1 MGKFFDVAIIG
12 GGPAGMMAAI
22 SASANNGIRVC
33 LLEKNKSLGKKLL
46 LTGKGRCNITSSKDI
61 SEIVEK
67 YGKRGGFYYS
77 ALTQFSNRDL
87 INFFN
92 ERGVKTVVE
101 RGDRVFPQSGK
112 ADMVL
117 ECLIKELK
125 KGGVVIEYFF
135 EAAKII
141 KNKAIFEITS
151 SKNGRFFARNVLIC
165 TGGMSYPA
173 TGSTGDGYQFAKQF
187 GHTITPLSP
196 ALAALIVNSKKIRLL
211 AGLSLKNINLT
222 VLSNKKKVADIFG
235 EMLFTHTGI
244 SGPIVLTISKQ
255 VYSELAKKN
264 SVEVSLDLKP
274 ALDEKKLK
282 RRIQREIEQIGK
294 KEYRTFL
301 MKLLPKSL
309 ISLTMDLTAIDRHK
323 KVGSLTRKEQER
335 LISFLKDFKFKIDQV
350 APIESAIVTSG
361 GLSITEIES
370 KTMQSKI
377 VPGLFFAG
385 EVIELEGPTGGF
397 NLQEAFSTGWVAGKL
412 ALEERF

>member
-1 MGKFFDVAIIG
+1 
-12 GGPAGMMAAI
+12 MMAAI

-135 EAAKII
+135 EVAKII
-141 KNKAIFEITS
+141 KTKAIFEITS

-222 VLSNKKKVADIFG
+222 VLSNEKKVADIFG

-244 SGPIVLTISKQ
+244 SGPIVLTISKL
-255 VYSELAKKN
+255 VYSELAKNN

-301 MKLLPKSL
+301 IKLLPKSL

-397 NLQEAFSTGWVAGKL
+397 NLQKAFSTGWVAGKL